1 MKSAH
6 DPRLTAFMPIV
17 LRLAKQFRKR
27 LAHTHDIEDLIAIG
41 RVGLWN
47 ATQSFDESRGVKFQA
62 YAREA
67 VFWRLSRELRN
78 EKAEQRVVARH
89 TVASLDA
96 TYPNGS
102 PILVAKCERRP
113 ADVVLCLVEGVTSMR
128 RAMAKLPERSR
139 EVLRMNFEEERSLA
153 EIGTVYGFS
162 RERARQI
169 QAEALKTLRV
179 AMERDGF
186 CGAES

>member
-1 MKSAH
+1 MGTDH

-47 ATQSFDESRGVKFQA
+47 ATQSFDESRGVKFQT
-62 YAREA
+62 YARK
-67 VFWRLSRELRN
+67 VVLWLFLDLLDKSN
-78 EKAEQRVVARH
+78 TYHRVVARH

-96 TYPNGS
+96 TYANGS

-113 ADVVLCLVEGVTSMR
+113 ADVVLCVAEGVTSMR

-179 AMERDGF
+179 AMEREGF